1 MMIDVKQVLWS
12 GSGSLAA
19 LLLGLICGQALGATQ
34 PENGAR
40 EVLEAPKLVVVIAI
54 DQLRRDRLFES
65 SEAGLGRL
73 KQAGRVFTEA
83 QLAHGIT
90 TTCPGHAA
98 ILTGLNPVGHGL
110 PSNSFLDRATGEVQY
125 CVGSDDPSHQVL
137 GGSKGRS
144 PSNLRADTLGDWL
157 KAKNPEHRVFAVS
170 AKDRAA
176 ITLAG
181 VNPDGVYWYDAAQG
195 LFTTSGYYQDQL
207 PAYLLAFNGQDPAD
221 DGFMRGFPER
231 WTHSADGV
239 RADDYEGEDTRY
251 ENVSGHPL
259 MEGTFEDIAKQVYA
273 SPFIDEAT
281 MALAQLMVVE
291 EAIGQGPLL
300 DLLSISLSATDTVG
314 HLYGPRSAEAA
325 DALARVDGM
334 LGAFFSVLDERLGAD
349 NYWVVLT
356 ADHGVAELPEWTD
369 EMKTLS
375 CASDTGRLTPEALY
389 FGLNWHLYKTFTW
402 PFGDPRR
409 LLSLEGGH
417 LYVPE
422 AGLSEFGL
430 TRAAVVTEMI
440 TYLESKPE
448 IEKAWRVEALANASG
463 ELAES
468 MQRSIVLDRMGD
480 VLVQMGE
487 GCLVDELGTTHGSPH
502 NYDRDIPIVFYGA
515 GIEPGKVPGSAHSI
529 DIAATLAHYLGVEP
543 STPLD
548 GVVLDLTGESRRQS
562 ERME

>member
-1 MMIDVKQVLWS
+1 
-12 GSGSLAA
+12 
-19 LLLGLICGQALGATQ
+19 
-34 PENGAR
+34 
-40 EVLEAPKLVVVIAI
+40 
-54 DQLRRDRLFES
+54 
-65 SEAGLGRL
+65 
-73 KQAGRVFTEA
+73 
-83 QLAHGIT
+83 
-90 TTCPGHAA
+90 
-98 ILTGLNPVGHGL
+98 
-110 PSNSFLDRATGEVQY
+110 
-125 CVGSDDPSHQVL
+125 
-137 GGSKGRS
+137 
-144 PSNLRADTLGDWL
+144 
-157 KAKNPEHRVFAVS
+157 
-170 AKDRAA
+170 
-176 ITLAG
+176 
-181 VNPDGVYWYDAAQG
+181 
-195 LFTTSGYYQDQL
+195 L

-291 EAIGQGPLL
+291 EAIGQGPVL